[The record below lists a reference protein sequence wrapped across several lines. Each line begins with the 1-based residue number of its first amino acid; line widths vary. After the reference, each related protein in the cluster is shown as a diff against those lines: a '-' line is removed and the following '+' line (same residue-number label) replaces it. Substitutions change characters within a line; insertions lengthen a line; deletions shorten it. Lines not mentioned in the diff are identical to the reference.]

1 MIRSMYAAVS
11 GLRAHQNMMDVVGN
25 NISNVNTT
33 GFKRSR
39 IIFQDILSQTLQ
51 GASEPQSGFG
61 GTNPMQIGLGTRVA
75 AITPSLSQGA
85 LQRTGRPLD
94 VAIEGDGFFVVSQ
107 AGERL
112 FTRAGAFF
120 VDESGSVVTAA
131 GGRIQGWGA
140 STTGGVDTTTPPG
153 NLLLPVGDLIPPSTT
168 TSVTL
173 GGNLGA
179 NEPLGTVERSGVD
192 IYDAQGSPITIDI
205 AFTKTAADEWTVAA
219 TYGDPAV
226 AIPLTDNVVTFDSNG
241 EIAGPAD
248 FGIDAAAGTVPG
260 VGAFVLGLGAA
271 SDARKVTQYGEV
283 TSVSV
288 ITQDGSATGALQS
301 LSVGQD
307 GVMIGAYS
315 NGRVQPI
322 GQLAVAIFA
331 NAEGMERVTGTNFR
345 ETPNSGLPQIG
356 PSGNGG
362 RGIIAS
368 GALEMA
374 NVDLAEEFTQLIV
387 SQRGFQANSRVVTAS
402 DELLQEIVNLKR

>member
-33 GFKRSR
+33 GFKRSS

-61 GTNPMQIGLGTRVA
+61 GTNPMQIGLGTKVA

-94 VAIEGDGFFVVSQ
+94 VAIEGDGFFVISQ
-107 AGERL
+107 GGESL
-112 FTRAGAFF
+112 FTRAGAFY
-120 VDESGSVVTAA
+120 VDEAGNVVTPA

-140 STTGGVDTTTPPG
+140 TAAGGVDTTTPPG

-179 NEPLGTVERSGVD
+179 NEDVGTVERAGVD
-192 IYDAQGSPITIDI
+192 IYDSQGSPVTIDI
-205 AFTKTAADEWTVAA
+205 AFTKTATNEWTVSA
-219 TYGDPAV
+219 TYGDPSV
-226 AIPLTDNVVTFDSNG
+226 AIALTDNVVTFDTEG
-241 EIAGPAD
+241 EIVSPID
-248 FGIDAAAGTVPG
+248 FEIDAAAGAVLG
-260 VGAFVLGLGAA
+260 VGAFVLGLGA
-271 SDARKVTQYGEV
+271 STDARKVTQYGEV

-345 ETPNSGLPQIG
+345 QTPNSGLPQIG

-368 GALEMA
+368 GSLEMA

>member
-1 MIRSMYAAVS
+1 MIRSMFAAVS

-25 NISNVNTT
+25 NIANVNTT
-33 GFKRSR
+33 GFKRSSVV
-39 IIFQDILSQTLQ
+39 FQDILSQTLR
-51 GASEPQSGFG
+51 GASSPNGDFG
-61 GTNPMQIGLGTRVA
+61 GTNPMQIGLGARVA

-94 VAIEGDGFFVVSQ
+94 VAIEGDGFFLVSQ
-107 AGERL
+107 GGENL
-112 FTRAGAFF
+112 FTRAGAFY
-120 VDESGSVVTAA
+120 VDEGGNVVSPS
-131 GGRIQGWGA
+131 GGRVQGWVA
-140 STTGGVDTTTPPG
+140 SPAGGVDTTSPPRD
-153 NLLLPVGDLIPPSTT
+153 LLLPVGDLIPPTTT

-179 NEPLGTVERSGVD
+179 NEPIGTVERSGVD
-192 IYDAQGSPITIDI
+192 IYDGQGSPVTIDV
-205 AFTKTAADEWTVAA
+205 AFTKTAADQWTASA

-226 AIPLTDNVVTFDSNG
+226 NIPLTDNVVSFDANG
-241 EIAGPAD
+241 EIVAPAD
-248 FGIDAAAGTVPG
+248 FAIDAAAGTVPG
-260 VGAFVLGLGAA
+260 VGAFVLGLGEPTA
-271 SDARKVTQYGEV
+271 SRKVTQYGEV

-288 ITQDGSATGALQS
+288 ITQDGAATGSLQS

-315 NGRVQPI
+315 NGKVQPI
-322 GQLAVAIFA
+322 GQLAIAIFA

-368 GALEMA
+368 GSLEMA

-387 SQRGFQANSRVVTAS
+387 SQRGFQANSRVVTTS